1 MRRKVAVGVIAAIVV
16 PASLAAVVAVARP
29 APQVVVPPVP
39 PVVPRDTGA
48 GEMLLVVV
56 GGVYPSRAEAD
67 AAAASMQFGDVQG
80 YYVAPVAQFQGF
92 RQQVGEPGDF
102 ALVSAFRTQEGADAF
117 VDFAQI
123 QGNPA
128 FLLPERVRTLG
139 VRSARAF
146 RGGVRR
152 SRRRSSRLPRRT
164 PSRGPCLR
172 RHPG

>member
-1 MRRKVAVGVIAAIVV
+1 MKRKVAAVV
-16 PASLAAVVAVARP
+16 VATVALSASLAAVVALARP
-29 APQVVVPPVP
+29 APQDVDPTVP
-39 PVVPRDTGA
+39 PVVPPDTGA

-67 AAAASMQFGDVQG
+67 AAAASMQIGDVQG

-117 VDFAQI
+117 VEFAQI

-128 FLLPERVRTLG
+128 FLLPERVRSL
-139 VRSARAF
+139 
-146 RGGVRR
+146 GGVYVGLGQEENPDG
-152 SRRRSSRLPRRT
+152 SGPLLGPVPESLP
-164 PSRGPCLR
+164 
-172 RHPG
+172 

>member
-1 MRRKVAVGVIAAIVV
+1 VGERTRRFTMRRKVAVGVIAAIVV

-29 APQVVVPPVP
+29 APQAVVPPVP

-48 GEMLLVVV
+48 GELLLVVV
-56 GGVYPSRAEAD
+56 GGVFPSRAEAD

-92 RQQVGEPGDF
+92 TQQVGEPGDF

-117 VDFAQI
+117 VEFAQI

-128 FLLPERVRTLG
+128 VVLPERVRSL
-139 VRSARAF
+139 
-146 RGGVRR
+146 GGVYVGLGQEENPDG
-152 SRRRSSRLPRRT
+152 SGPLLAPVPESLP
-164 PSRGPCLR
+164 
-172 RHPG
+172 

>member
-1 MRRKVAVGVIAAIVV
+1 VGERTRRFTMSRKVAVGVIAAIVV

-29 APQVVVPPVP
+29 APQVVAPPVP
-39 PVVPRDTGA
+39 SVVPPDTGA

-67 AAAASMQFGDVQG
+67 AAAASMRFGDVQG

-117 VDFAQI
+117 VEFAQI

-128 FLLPERVRTLG
+128 FLLPERVRSL
-139 VRSARAF
+139 
-146 RGGVRR
+146 GGVYVGLGQEENPDG
-152 SRRRSSRLPRRT
+152 SGPLLGPVPESLP
-164 PSRGPCLR
+164 
-172 RHPG
+172 

>member
-1 MRRKVAVGVIAAIVV
+1 MKRKVAAVV
-16 PASLAAVVAVARP
+16 VATVALSASLAAVVALARP
-29 APQVVVPPVP
+29 APQDVDPTVP
-39 PVVPRDTGA
+39 PVVPPDTGA

-67 AAAASMQFGDVQG
+67 AAAASMQIGDVQG

-117 VDFAQI
+117 VEFAQI

-128 FLLPERVRTLG
+128 FVLPERVRSL
-139 VRSARAF
+139 
-146 RGGVRR
+146 GGVYVGLGQEENPDG
-152 SRRRSSRLPRRT
+152 SGPLLGPVPESLP
-164 PSRGPCLR
+164 
-172 RHPG
+172 